1 MSENPMKKLGEL
13 KIVTG
18 EYTDNEGVTKKRYQS
33 VGAVFGT
40 PHHSRLSVKFY
51 ATAFSDERWAN
62 LYYDKGCDPQ
72 KQSDDI
78 ERLKS
83 PDSVASQPI
92 KPEDIPF

>member
-18 EYTDNEGVTKKRYQS
+18 EYTDQGGKTKKRYQS

-62 LYYDKGCDPQ
+62 LYYDDGCEPQ
-72 KQSDDI
+72 KQSDAQ
-78 ERLKS
+78 ERHTA
-83 PDSVASQPI
+83 PDSVDTPI
-92 KPEDIPF
+92 DLSEVEF